1 MNYFPVYSQLG
12 PGSQYHDKHLQV
24 PQYQQYPQIPSQNFY
39 PSQYKNNDDCASVI
53 SDTTINMQSQESLH
67 ISKSDIK
74 EKLTSIIDSNQ
85 TKLKLLVS
93 TINDLN
99 SESGKAINSKIDE
112 IDLNFD
118 LSVIQTIDDLQQNVS
133 VLDQQH
139 IETSKKYEDELNKV
153 MLLLNSL
160 KLNKPY
166 KRKRQKTSNQ
176 FLLCRS
182 TYFPDYFK
190 KRPSLP
196 CICLIKQSAHKTRT
210 QVLKAFEEG
219 KLSCICNTN

>member
-12 PGSQYHDKHLQV
+12 PGSQYHDKHMQV
-24 PQYQQYPQIPSQNFY
+24 PQYQQYPQIPSQSFY

-53 SDTTINMQSQESLH
+53 SDTTVNIQSQENLH

-93 TINDLN
+93 TINDLH
-99 SESGKAINSKIDE
+99 SESANTINSKISE

-118 LSVIQTIDDLQQNVS
+118 FNMIKTIDDIQENV
-133 VLDQQH
+133 VNLDQQH
-139 IETSKKYEDELNKV
+139 LETSKKYEDELSKV
-153 MLLLNSL
+153 MHLLNSL

-166 KRKRQKTSNQ
+166 KRKRPKPKHH
-176 FLLCRS
+176 FLFTKS
-182 TYFPDYFK
+182 TYFPNNFK

-196 CICLIKQSAHKTRT
+196 CTCLLKQSVHKTRS
-210 QVLKAFEEG
+210 QIIKAFELG